1 MKQHSTPGFRLMD
14 MKHILLILPLSL
26 FLFGSCSAQENQDK
40 TDGIQWMGFEEA
52 VRRCDQQPRKLFIDV
67 YTDWCGWCK
76 RMDAGTFRDSAV
88 VAYMNANYYAVKLD
102 AETRD
107 TLRFRENVF
116 VFKPEYK
123 TNELALSL
131 LNGKLG
137 YPSFVI
143 MSEDYTILR
152 HLSGY
157 QTREELMPVLQEL
170 SAYKRN

>member
-1 MKQHSTPGFRLMD
+1 
-14 MKHILLILPLSL
+14 MKHLLIALPLCV
-26 FLFGSCSAQENQDK
+26 FFFGSCSAQEQQDK

-116 VFKPEYK
+116 VYKPEYK

-131 LNGKLG
+131 LN
-137 YPSFVI
+137 
-143 MSEDYTILR
+143 
-152 HLSGY
+152 
-157 QTREELMPVLQEL
+157 
-170 SAYKRN
+170 

>member
-1 MKQHSTPGFRLMD
+1 MKQLFFIIPF
-14 MKHILLILPLSL
+14 SL
-26 FLFGSCSAQENQDK
+26 FFISSCSGQDM
-40 TDGIQWMGFEEA
+40 DQPEVGINWMPFEEA
-52 VRRCDQQPRKLFIDV
+52 VRRCDKEPKKLFIDV
-67 YTDWCGWCK
+67 YTNWCGWCK

-116 VFKPEYK
+116 VYKPEYK

-143 MSEDYTILR
+143 MSEEYTILR

-157 QTREELMPVLQEL
+157 QTTEELMPILQEL
-170 SAYKRN
+170 AAYKKN